1 MNISPI
7 NIYSNYNTPSF
18 GVSLKTKTLPN
29 KIVTA
34 KNAAKL
40 VTVPATICLAL
51 ATGKANKE
59 DNSKDKPV
67 KIGNDELYI
76 DSDGYLTRE
85 PENMRSQDGYYI
97 LDNQGKS
104 TILKLPNGFLVPPKA
119 SKVLKPMNAEIFI
132 QKELKDLQSQ
142 LRFLNRQI
150 PDVQNEIVN
159 ITTKTNSMIDELDKK
174 SARLD
179 TYYRKL
185 KGAKPREFTQN
196 DLEKNLDKFVP
207 KSINETYSRINGC
220 GFQLWDSAVCRI
232 MLRDK
237 YNGLTCMQ
245 PFIKSEKGAHF
256 AKTTNDD
263 QNYYTYA
270 DEDSKNIMKNCKRAK
285 TVEDLGI
292 FRTSYSVPK
301 FKTIYSEKPFE
312 EFDNYT
318 NLKHEIEL
326 KVMVLE
332 EKLKELEKVV
342 TKCKK
347 DLELPMERYNNA
359 YDTALKA
366 ENDIV
371 EKYLSDN
378 KETIEDFVEF
388 ISEEIDNLVEND
400 YKKDL
405 INALD
410 NIRRSK
416 LNSQG
421 VQSIK
426 PKEITR
432 SKAYMRTMLSEHTDI
447 CHQINCRKA
456 YYKYLVLGARQ
467 TPNLDDKVYKMA
479 EQAYGIEQ
487 YRKEQ
492 AESSRCS
499 CYDEDDEW
507 ERNHPHWDNVDW
519 DENPKTMGRISG
531 AKGSHW
537 W

>member
-132 QKELKDLQSQ
+132 QKELKNLQSQ

-185 KGAKPREFTQN
+185 KGARPGEFTQN
-196 DLEKNLDKFVP
+196 DLEKNFDKFIP
-207 KSINETYSRINGC
+207 KNINETYSRINGC

-301 FKTIYSEKPFE
+301 FKPIYSEKPFE

-326 KVMVLE
+326 RVMVLE
-332 EKLKELEKVV
+332 EKLKELEQVE
-342 TKCKK
+342 TKCKN
-347 DLELPMERYNNA
+347 DLELPMKRYNDK
-359 YDTALKA
+359 YDAVLKM
-366 ENDIV
+366 ENSV
-371 EKYLSDN
+371 VKQYLRDN
-378 KETIEDFVEF
+378 EETIKDFVEHT
-388 ISEEIDNLVEND
+388 SVEIDNLIEND

-405 INALD
+405 IIALNRTRN
-410 NIRRSK
+410 NILKQNVAYIVPAKIERSH
-416 LNSQG
+416 S
-421 VQSIK
+421 
-426 PKEITR
+426 
-432 SKAYMRTMLSEHTDI
+432 YMRTMLSEHTDI
-447 CHQINCRKA
+447 CNDIYCCEA

-467 TPNLDDKVYKMA
+467 TPELDEKIYNMA
-479 EQAYGIEQ
+479 EQAYGRPQ
-487 YRKEQ
+487 YRKE
-492 AESSRCS
+492 SNTRCS
-499 CYDEDDEW
+499 CCDADDEW
-507 ERNHPHWDNVDW
+507 ERNHPNWDNVDW